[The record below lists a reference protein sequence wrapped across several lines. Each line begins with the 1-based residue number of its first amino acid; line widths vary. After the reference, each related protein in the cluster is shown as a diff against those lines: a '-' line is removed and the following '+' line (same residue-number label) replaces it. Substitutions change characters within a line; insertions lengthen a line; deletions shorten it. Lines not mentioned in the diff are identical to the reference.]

1 VTFMEIAEKT
11 IQSAIRDGSTITLPG
26 CAGNAGEIPGY
37 SVAGRMAIFRNLRNS
52 IAHEY
57 PEEAEQTVAAL
68 NTLFEQ
74 WLRMETMY
82 IQIRASYRARQ
93 A

>member
-37 SVAGRMAIFRNLRNS
+37 SVACGMAIFQES
-52 IAHEY
+52 
-57 PEEAEQTVAAL
+57 AEQHCP
-68 NTLFEQ
+68 
-74 WLRMETMY
+74 
-82 IQIRASYRARQ
+82 
-93 A
+93 